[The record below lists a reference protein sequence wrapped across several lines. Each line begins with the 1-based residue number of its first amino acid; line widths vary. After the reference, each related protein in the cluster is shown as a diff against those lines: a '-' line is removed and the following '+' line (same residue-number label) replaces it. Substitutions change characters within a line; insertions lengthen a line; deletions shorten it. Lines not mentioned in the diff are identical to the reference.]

1 MILALG
7 DTIGE
12 RKEEENKNREQGSEI
27 PAHGEQGT

>member
-12 RKEEENKNREQGSEI
+12 RKEENKNREQGSET